1 MKEYFPKLNLNILKL
16 FANRWV
22 SRYSRVPIELILLT
36 KHNDIRWT
44 KDYLED
50 RLIRKGIEPV
60 RIKEAKYDIKFIVS
74 YDKVLFNEARIGYT
88 GEEYSEYCLQI
99 IKGEI
104 KPNALQNF
112 LDNVGYVK
120 NKNRAQYQKILTQRF
135 QDEVYKEP
143 PNSILWWQDWDIN
156 VILQNHENDYS
167 LPPEM
172 EYEPYIVLYADSK
185 WSLQLDFDKKAESQC
200 NNDTSQ
206 NIQQQNSKDFE
217 KTDSPSIQNNE
228 TKKNS
233 SSLLPCPQGTKWND
247 IKITLTSKD
256 QVRIKTPEGEKTL
269 HYAAI
274 GMEDGR
280 SPENKKRIWALLIL
294 FAENNGEIDLDK
306 IKENKH
312 IFGNPNKDSEKQ
324 LFDKFMSA
332 TKELNKHLKN
342 VFGIND
348 SIYLGSYKKMWKNES
363 TLQTHFPRLFIPIK
377 PFNGVE
383 DLDRLQTIRR
393 RLKRKGYATKITFAS
408 KLDYPIEK
416 ADEKILFEQEVETSE
431 RKKQTR
437 GSKVNT
443 SYNPI

>member
-1 MKEYFPKLNLNILKL
+1 MSFLKLAFEKVSLNDVLNLANILHGPG
-16 FANRWV
+16 V
-22 SRYSRVPIELILLT
+22 SLSNPFFVVP
-36 KHNDIRWT
+36 
-44 KDYLED
+44 
-50 RLIRKGIEPV
+50 
-60 RIKEAKYDIKFIVS
+60 
-74 YDKVLFNEARIGYT
+74 
-88 GEEYSEYCLQI
+88 
-99 IKGEI
+99 
-104 KPNALQNF
+104 
-112 LDNVGYVK
+112 DN
-120 NKNRAQYQKILTQRF
+120 I
-135 QDEVYKEP
+135 
-143 PNSILWWQDWDIN
+143 
-156 VILQNHENDYS
+156 
-167 LPPEM
+167 
-172 EYEPYIVLYADSK
+172 
-185 WSLQLDFDKKAESQC
+185 
-200 NNDTSQ
+200 
-206 NIQQQNSKDFE
+206 
-217 KTDSPSIQNNE
+217 
-228 TKKNS
+228 
-233 SSLLPCPQGTKWND
+233 
-247 IKITLTSKD
+247 
-256 QVRIKTPEGEKTL
+256 
-269 HYAAI
+269 
-274 GMEDGR
+274 
-280 SPENKKRIWALLIL
+280 KRICALLIL
-294 FAENNGEIDLDK
+294 FAEYNGDIDLDK
-306 IKENKH
+306 IKEKKH